1 MRVMHP
7 QGIYNGNAPENVFIA
22 MDDMGKQYGVGTI
35 VYQHQPDMFP
45 DRPHNMFITL
55 ESEPAA
61 QYLLFGALMG
71 RAQQLWRE
79 ANPAQCARVYT
90 SVHPG
95 DTRRLAFYEHN
106 GFDLNVS
113 ENAVQLEI
121 PEGTGREPMGCTSKQ
136 IPLNTPQEQVDF
148 ICRLQQNGV
157 TYIDLPFLQ
166 QMQIQPHF
174 LGLGMI
180 YNTPNGPQLIG
191 EIILAGQ
198 GSSCEVLAMYIIPE
212 YRRQGLGRV
221 LLHRAMA
228 IVAAEGVTMV
238 VAHVLSNSLPQC
250 RIAANFHATITRQET
265 LFPSVYLNPGMS

>member
-1 MRVMHP
+1 MRVIHP
-7 QGIYNGNAPENVFIA
+7 QGIYNGNAPENVFVA
-22 MDDMGKQYGVGTI
+22 VDDMGTQYGVGTI

-55 ESEPAA
+55 DSQPAS

-71 RAQQLWRE
+71 RAQQLWQD
-79 ANPAQCARVYT
+79 ANPTERARVYT
-90 SVHPG
+90 SVHPA
-95 DTRRLAFYEHN
+95 DAPRLAFYEHN
-106 GFDLNVS
+106 GFDLNVA
-113 ENAVQLEI
+113 ENAVRLEI
-121 PEGTGREPMGCTSKQ
+121 PEGQGREPMGCQTKQ

-174 LGLGMI
+174 LGLGLL
-180 YNTPNGPQLIG
+180 YNTPQGARLIG

-198 GSSCEVLAMYIIPE
+198 GISCEVLAMYIIPE
-212 YRRQGLGRV
+212 FRRQGLGRT

-228 IVAAEGVTMV
+228 IVAAEGVSLV
-238 VAHVLSNSLPQC
+238 VGHILSNSLPQC
-250 RIAANFHATITRQET
+250 RLAAGFHCSVTRQET
-265 LFPSVYLNPGMS
+265 LFPSVYLNP